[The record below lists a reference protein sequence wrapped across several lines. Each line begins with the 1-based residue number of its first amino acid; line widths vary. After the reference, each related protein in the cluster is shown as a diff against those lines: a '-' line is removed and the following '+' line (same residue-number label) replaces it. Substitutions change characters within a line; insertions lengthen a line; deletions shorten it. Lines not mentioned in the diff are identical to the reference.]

1 MTTAYKMMKDPLE
14 ESLIDILERAVLT
27 APEKGIFHVDRN
39 GTQEEFQSYTDLLHE
54 ATQVGKV
61 LYKKGMKPKDH
72 LLLTVESSKHFL
84 ELFWGCLLTGII
96 PVPLAHVRTPN
107 AASMEVQKIL
117 GVQNL
122 LNAPVV
128 SDSHN
133 ERTFST
139 LSNALQEQGGT
150 LLASEDLL
158 SAARL
163 EDSNNPDFYRSKFDE
178 LAVLQ
183 FSSGSTGTPK
193 GARLTHRNL
202 IANILALIEI
212 ERVDDT
218 DTMVS
223 WLPYF
228 HDFGL
233 FGCHLMPLYAG
244 IHQVKMDPFQF
255 AQRPFLWMQKVH
267 DHRATLISSTNT
279 GIEHLSAYVGLKK
292 DKLPELDLSCIKSF
306 IMGAEM
312 VSITSCKKLEDLLEN
327 MQFPKQTLMPGY
339 GLTETTLVACCTRSG
354 DPLKSFLINRQ
365 KMISEGVIEY
375 EDTPSENTA
384 EFANVG
390 TPVPHCHLRIVDE
403 EGTEL
408 PANRVGIVEI
418 QGENVVEAYER
429 NPEANALAFHN
440 SWFSSGDMGFIND
453 KGEVCIV
460 GRKKEIL
467 VIHGQNYYPADI
479 EKIALRGHENKFR
492 IGVVC
497 GAYDQK
503 LGKEKVLLFYVKNKK
518 ELTAE
523 NTPETLSALR
533 ENVCN
538 LAGFPIDHFIPV
550 TQGDIPRTSSGKVIR
565 HALSEAFLSGAFDEK
580 VAETD
585 AILATQDKGIDYAS
599 LDHEAIVRSV
609 WQDVLEVETN
619 HLSSTQSMFKLGA
632 DSIRA
637 MRIQGQLEEAYQ
649 AKMESNFCYMYQT
662 ITAQVTYFQNR
673 DFSIEPPQ
681 NELESIILK
690 IVAEQL
696 EAKPDTIGVT
706 ENIIKRMDSIS
717 GLLALVEEIKKVFKE
732 VTVGKEF
739 LEYST
744 IREMAAYFN
753 EHVFPENTEKQEY
766 DIFPLMHFQETLY
779 FHRKGFVRNEP
790 SGLSCYIFLKAN
802 LAGEINLELFDN
814 ALNYVVKRHPVL
826 RSVIDEEDNRPRMK
840 SLNSVPDV
848 HTAYLD
854 ISDMSA
860 EEQRQF
866 VLNRGL
872 EHNDY
877 RFDLSQFPLFFC
889 EMLKVEENNH
899 VFMIN
904 IDHLLVDGFSFMQVF
919 EELFNTYDRMLRNEP
934 HELPEAPMTFGDYV
948 RVEQLRQRT
957 AEYKKALE
965 FQLDIF
971 KKLPPKA
978 VLPFK
983 QNPAALEKV
992 QFDTFYQEIEPE
1004 IIESLNTVAMDNQVS
1019 LNSLLLAAYFKLMNI
1034 WCHQDDLIINM
1045 PVFNREQYF
1054 AGARKTV
1061 ATFIDIFPV
1070 RLQTYF
1076 EEPLLEIAEKAEEF
1090 TRRLLEV
1097 PVSSIELSRELFE
1110 REGLRAT
1117 SMSSIIFS
1125 NSIGMYNG
1133 EVSDMQKVVLD
1144 TPEFRTGAPGTYLDL
1159 VIYDFRERK
1168 HSADT
1173 FYFNWNFIRDIFDR
1187 DFIEILASQYKIL
1200 LTQLV
1205 KAKSPEYAKLSF
1217 TGEEIIPDHH
1227 RKLMGEINNTT
1238 VPFPDAT
1245 LHALIE
1251 DQVRAN
1257 PDKEAL
1263 TFEETSLTYS
1273 MFNEEAEAIGRC
1285 LISLGINSGDFVAL
1299 FTSRSLEMLTGQLG
1313 VLKSGAAYLPID
1325 IDYPSDRISY
1335 VLEDSHAPIVL
1346 TQSAHL
1352 PRLEGALTHVKH
1364 VVLLDEDA
1372 VHAAIPE
1379 SIQNKT
1385 VTLAS
1390 LRKKAEEI
1398 ELPSVA
1404 TSDLAYMI
1412 YTSGSTGKPKGVQV
1426 THRNIVNFI
1435 HWVKTEINIREEER
1449 LALVTSYAFDMTL
1462 TSNWVPFLAGAS
1474 LHILSEEKTKDV
1486 QSLLRFISE
1495 REITFLN
1502 VTPSHFSLL
1511 ANAREYLTKEHLPMR
1526 EGMRVMQGGELIN
1539 TKDLN
1544 LWLKYYPSHRF
1555 INEYGPTETTVA
1567 STYFPIPVTD
1577 KNTVE
1582 IHTVPIGK
1590 PVNNTEIYIMND
1602 NLKNCM
1608 IGVPGELCIGGEGVT
1623 NGYYNK
1629 PEKTAEAFIQNPY
1642 GPEGDILYRTGDV
1655 VRLLNDGNIEFLGRN
1670 DHQINLRGYRI
1681 EAGEIESAMRDHKHV
1696 AEAVV
1701 IPKKDTANSLALVA
1715 FYTSTGDEIS
1725 ASELRNH
1732 LAETLPEYM
1741 IPIHFEHLE
1750 AMPCTPSGK
1759 LDKNSLP
1766 EVVIEAGAISDDSA
1780 KPETELEIQVAE
1792 IWEEVLGITGI
1803 GLNSNFWD
1811 IGGDSLKA
1819 MRLIM
1824 RMKKEGFI
1832 NFGLKEAFEYQT
1844 VGSIVEHMLSTQ
1856 EGTSEEDSDIVNLSY
1871 RQYPMA
1877 RLFCLP
1883 YACGNPTMYR
1893 ELSDRLPADYAVSA
1907 ANMPGHGKNGTPFT
1921 SISDIAEHFAP
1932 LLSDA
1937 TQDSPLFI
1945 VGYSFGGHAA
1955 YALAKLLEEKGTP
1968 VAGVITI
1975 SSPPPEIKE
1984 GLKAILSSTDDE
1996 IMTRSKEVYKYDFS
2010 NMTEVEQKDYLNT
2023 LKVDTKAMVDFTF
2036 TRKLSTPA
2044 LNIAGRNEE
2053 EQSIRSEAHLWRE
2066 AFEDCELT
2074 EIDGAHML
2082 IKTHAKELAQQI
2094 SSFVD
2099 ALALEKEERG
2109 KW

>member
-1 MTTAYKMMKDPLE
+1 MTTAYNMVNDPLE
-14 ESLIDILERAVLT
+14 ESLIDILERAAL
-27 APEKGIFHVDRN
+27 ARPDKGIFHVDRN
-39 GTQEEFQSYTDLLHE
+39 GTGEQFQSYADLLKE

-61 LYKKGMKPKDH
+61 LYKKGMKPQDH
-72 LLLTVESSKHFL
+72 LLLAVESSKNFL

-96 PVPLAHVRTPN
+96 PVPLAHVRPPN
-107 AASMEVQKIL
+107 AASMEVQKVL
-117 GVQNL
+117 GVQQL
-122 LNAPVV
+122 LQAPVV

-133 ERTFST
+133 DRTFST
-139 LSNALQEQGGT
+139 LGTALKEQGGS
-150 LLASEDLL
+150 LLASEDIL

-163 EDSNNPDFYRSKFDE
+163 EDDNAPDFYRATFDE

-183 FSSGSTGTPK
+183 FSSGSTGMPK

-202 IANILALIEI
+202 VANILALIDI
-212 ERVDDT
+212 ERVDET

-244 IHQVKMDPFQF
+244 INQIKMDPFQF
-255 AQRPFLWMQKVH
+255 AQRPFLWMQKIH
-267 DHRATLISSTNT
+267 DHRATLASSTNT
-279 GIEHLSAYVGLKK
+279 GIEHLSAYIGLKK

-312 VSITSCKKLEDLLEN
+312 VSIASCKKLEDQLAT
-327 MQFPKQTLMPGY
+327 MQFPKLAIMPGY

-354 DPLKSFLINRQ
+354 DPLKSFLINRE

-375 EDTPSENTA
+375 EDTQSEHTA
-384 EFANVG
+384 EFASVG
-390 TPVPHCHLRIVDE
+390 TPVPHCDLRIVDND
-403 EGTEL
+403 GKEL
-408 PANRVGIVEI
+408 PANRVGIIEI
-418 QGENVVEAYER
+418 QGKNVVDAYEQ
-429 NPEANALAFHN
+429 NPEANAAAFHN
-440 SWFSSGDMGFIND
+440 NWFSSGDMGFMNEE
-453 KGEVCIV
+453 GEMCIV
-460 GRKKEIL
+460 GRQKEIL

-479 EKIALRGHENKFR
+479 EKIALNGHEEKFR
-492 IGVVC
+492 LAVVC
-497 GAYDQK
+497 GAYDEK

-518 ELTAE
+518 ELNDD
-523 NTPETLSALR
+523 NTPQTLAALR
-533 ENVCN
+533 ENVSN

-565 HALSEAFLSGAFDEK
+565 GELAQAFLSGNYDDN
-580 VAETD
+580 VAKTD
-585 AILATQDKGIDYAS
+585 AMLASQSEGIDYAS
-599 LDHEAIVRSV
+599 LDHEAIVREV
-609 WQDVLEVETN
+609 WQEILELEN
-619 HLSSTQSMFKLGA
+619 SHLTPNKSMFKLGA

-662 ITAQVTYFQNR
+662 IAAQVNYFQNR

-690 IVAEQL
+690 IVAERL
-696 EAKPDTIGVT
+696 EVKPDTIGVT
-706 ENIIKRMDSIS
+706 ENIVKRMDSIS
-717 GLLALVEEIKKVFKE
+717 ELLTLVEEIKKVFME
-732 VTVGKEF
+732 VPIGKEF

-744 IREMAAYFN
+744 IRQMADYLN
-753 EHVFPENTEKQEY
+753 GHVFPENTAEVEY

-790 SGLSCYIFLKAN
+790 SGLSCYIFLKTN
-802 LAGEINLELFDN
+802 LTGEMNLEVFDK
-814 ALNYVVKRHPVL
+814 ALNYVVSRHPVL

-848 HTAYLD
+848 HTRYLD
-854 ISDMSA
+854 ISEKNA

-866 VLNRGL
+866 ILDRGL

-889 EMLKVEENNH
+889 ELVKLDEEKH
-899 VFMIN
+899 AFMIN

-934 HELPEAPMTFGDYV
+934 HELPEATMTFGDYV

-971 KKLPPKA
+971 KDLPPKA

-983 QNPAALEKV
+983 QNPATLEKV

-1004 IIESLNTVAMDNQVS
+1004 IIESLNAVAMDNQVS
-1019 LNSLLLAAYFKLMNI
+1019 LNSLLLAAYYKLMNI

-1076 EEPLLEIAEKAEEF
+1076 EEPLLQIAQKAEEF

-1133 EVSDMQKVVLD
+1133 EVSDMQKMMLD

-1187 DFIEILASQYKIL
+1187 DFIEILASQYRIL

-1205 KAKSPEYAKLSF
+1205 KAKSPEYAAQNF
-1217 TGEEIIPDHH
+1217 TGEEIIPEHH
-1227 RKLMGEINNTT
+1227 RKLMSEINTT
-1238 VPFPDAT
+1238 SVPFPDTT
-1245 LHALIE
+1245 LHSLIKE
-1251 DQVRAN
+1251 QVRNA

-1263 TFEETSLTYS
+1263 TFEDKSLTYN
-1273 MFNEEAEAIGRC
+1273 MFDEQAAEIGRC
-1285 LISLGINSGDFVAL
+1285 LTSLGIGRDDFVAL
-1299 FTSRSLEMLTGQLG
+1299 FTSRSLEMLTGQFG

-1325 IDYPSDRISY
+1325 IDYPSDRIEY
-1335 VLEDSHAPIVL
+1335 VLEDSQAPVLL
-1346 TQSAHL
+1346 TQSVHL
-1352 PRLEGALTHVKH
+1352 PRLEEALGHVKH
-1364 VVLLDEDA
+1364 VILLDEGAENA
-1372 VHAAIPE
+1372 VIPE
-1379 SIQNKT
+1379 SIKDKT
-1385 VTLAS
+1385 VTLGALKKQAAS
-1390 LRKKAEEI
+1390 V
-1398 ELPSVA
+1398 ELPEVS

-1426 THRNIVNFI
+1426 THRNIVNFLY
-1435 HWVKTEINIREEER
+1435 WVKMEVNIKEDER

-1462 TSNWVPFLAGAS
+1462 TSNWVPFLTGAS

-1486 QSLLRFISE
+1486 QSLLRFISD

-1511 ANAREYLTKEHLPMR
+1511 ANAREYLTKENLPMR
-1526 EGMRVMQGGELIN
+1526 DGMRVMQGGELIN

-1544 LWLKYYPSHRF
+1544 LWLKYYPTHRF

-1567 STYFPIPVTD
+1567 STFFPIPVTD
-1577 KNTVE
+1577 RNTVE
-1582 IHTVPIGK
+1582 LHTVPIGK
-1590 PVNNTEIYIMND
+1590 PVYNTQIYIMND
-1602 NLKNCM
+1602 DLKNCM

-1623 NGYYNK
+1623 NGYHNK
-1629 PEKTAEAFIQNPY
+1629 VEKTAEAFVQNPY
-1642 GPEGDILYRTGDV
+1642 GPEGDMLYRTGDV

-1681 EAGEIESAMRDHKHV
+1681 EAGEIESTMREHAQV
-1696 AEAVV
+1696 AEAVIV
-1701 IPKKDTANSLALVA
+1701 PQKDTADSLALVA
-1715 FYTSTGDEIS
+1715 FYTSTDGQIPTK
-1725 ASELRNH
+1725 ELRAH
-1732 LAETLPEYM
+1732 LGETLPEYM
-1741 IPIHFEHLE
+1741 IPAHFEHLDT
-1750 AMPCTPSGK
+1750 MPCTPSGK
-1759 LDKNSLP
+1759 LDKKSLP
-1766 EVVIEAGAISDDSA
+1766 KVTIEAGAISDDSA

-1792 IWEEVLGITGI
+1792 IWEEVLGVTGI
-1803 GLNSNFWD
+1803 GLNSNFWE

-1844 VGSIVEHMLSTQ
+1844 VSSIVEHMLSSQ
-1856 EGTSEEDSDIVNLSY
+1856 EDSTEEADIVDLSY
-1871 RQYPMA
+1871 RQYPVA
-1877 RLFCLP
+1877 QVFCLP

-1893 ELSDRLPADYAVSA
+1893 ELSDLLPADYSVFA
-1907 ANMPGHGKNGTPFT
+1907 ANMPGHGKSGKPFET
-1921 SISDIAEHFAP
+1921 IPQLAEHFAP
-1932 LLSDA
+1932 LLSEKMQDA
-1937 TQDSPLFI
+1937 PLFI

-1968 VAGVITI
+1968 VTGVITI
-1975 SSPPPEIKE
+1975 SSPPPEVKD
-1984 GLKAILSSTDDE
+1984 GLKAILSSSDEE
-1996 IMTRSKEVYKYDFS
+1996 IMTRSKEVYKYDFTD
-2010 NMTEVEQKDYLNT
+2010 MTASELTDYLNT
-2023 LKVDTKAMVDFTF
+2023 LKIDTKAMVDFTF

-2053 EQSIRSEAHLWRE
+2053 EQSIRSEAHLWRN
-2066 AFEDCELT
+2066 AFENCELQ

-2082 IKTHAKELAQQI
+2082 IKTHAKELAKRI
-2094 SSFVD
+2094 SSFFD
-2099 ALALEKEERG
+2099 TLALEKEERG

>member
-1 MTTAYKMMKDPLE
+1 MTTAYKMISEPLE
-14 ESLIDILERAVLT
+14 ESLIDILERTALT
-27 APEKGIFHVDRN
+27 VPDKGIYHVDRD
-39 GTQEEFQSYTDLLHE
+39 GTGEQFQSYADLLRE
-54 ATQVGKV
+54 ATQVGKT
-61 LYKKGMKPKDH
+61 LYQKGLKPKDH
-72 LLLTVESSKHFL
+72 LLLAVESSKNFL
-84 ELFWGCLLTGII
+84 NLFWGCLLTGII

-107 AASMEVQKIL
+107 DASMEVQKVL
-117 GVQNL
+117 GVQQL
-122 LNAPVV
+122 LQAPVV

-133 ERTFST
+133 DRTFST
-139 LSNALQEQGGT
+139 LKTALAEQGGT
-150 LLASEDLL
+150 LLASEDIL

-163 EDSNNPDFYRSKFDE
+163 TDSNEPDFYRAKFDE

-183 FSSGSTGTPK
+183 FSSGSTGMPK

-202 IANILALIEI
+202 IANILALIDI
-212 ERVDDT
+212 ERVDNT
-218 DTMVS
+218 DTLVS

-244 IHQVKMDPFQF
+244 INQVKMDPFQF
-255 AQRPFLWMQKVH
+255 AQRPFLWMQKIH
-267 DHRATLISSTNT
+267 EHRATLTSSTNT
-279 GIEHLSAYVGLKK
+279 GIEHLAAYIGLKK
-292 DKLPELDLSCIKSF
+292 DKLPELNLSCIKSF

-312 VSITSCKKLEDLLEN
+312 VSIASCKKLEDQLESMN
-327 MQFPKQTLMPGY
+327 FPKLALMPGY

-354 DPLKSFLINRQ
+354 DQLKSFLINRK

-375 EDTPSENTA
+375 EKTPSEHTA
-384 EFANVG
+384 EFACVG
-390 TPVPHCHLRIVDE
+390 TSVPHCRLRIVDT
-403 EGTEL
+403 EGNEL
-408 PANRVGIVEI
+408 PANRVGLIEI
-418 QGENVVEAYER
+418 QGENVVNAYEK
-429 NPEANALAFHN
+429 NPDANTAAFHD
-440 SWFSSGDMGFIND
+440 SWFSSGDMGFMTENN
-453 KGEVCIV
+453 EACIV
-460 GRKKEIL
+460 GRQKEIL
-467 VIHGQNYYPADI
+467 VIHGQNYYPADV
-479 EKIALRGHENKFR
+479 EKIALLGHEEKFR
-492 IGVVC
+492 LAVVC
-497 GAYDQK
+497 GAYDEK

-518 ELTAE
+518 ELSAE
-523 NTPETLSALR
+523 NTPQTLTALR
-533 ENVCN
+533 ENVSN

-550 TQGDIPRTSSGKVIR
+550 TQGEIPRTSSGKVIR
-565 HALSEAFLSGAFDEK
+565 SALAQAFLDGSFDGK
-580 VAETD
+580 TAETD
-585 AILATQDKGIDYAS
+585 AMLTAQNKGIDYSA
-599 LDHEAIVRSV
+599 LDHESIVRNV
-609 WQDVLEVETN
+609 WQEILELETS
-619 HLSSTQSMFKLGA
+619 HLTPNKSMFKLGA

-637 MRIQGQLEEAYQ
+637 MRIQGLLEETYQ

-662 ITAQVTYFQNR
+662 IAAQVAYFKNR

-706 ENIIKRMDSIS
+706 ENLVKRMDSIS
-717 GLLALVEEIKKVFKE
+717 ELLTLLEEIKKVFKE
-732 VTVGKEF
+732 VPIEKEF
-739 LEYST
+739 LEFNT
-744 IREMAAYFN
+744 IRQMANYLN
-753 EHVFPENTEKQEY
+753 GHVFSKNTEEQEY

-790 SGLSCYIFLKAN
+790 SGLSCYIFLKTN
-802 LAGEINLELFDN
+802 LTGKMNLELFDK
-814 ALNYVVKRHPVL
+814 ALNYVVSRHPVL

-840 SLNSVPDV
+840 SLNTVPEV
-848 HTAYLD
+848 HTSYLD
-854 ISDMSA
+854 ISGKSV

-866 VLNRGL
+866 ILNRGL

-889 EMLKVEENNH
+889 ELLKVNDERH

-904 IDHLLVDGFSFMQVF
+904 IDHLLIDGFSFMQVF
-919 EELFNTYDRMLRNEP
+919 EELFNTYDKMLRNEP
-934 HELPEAPMTFGDYV
+934 HELPEASMTFGDYV

-957 AEYKKALE
+957 AEYKNALE

-971 KKLPPKA
+971 KNLPPKA

-983 QNPAALEKV
+983 QNPATLEKV

-1004 IIESLNTVAMDNQVS
+1004 IIEALNAVAMENQVS
-1019 LNSLLLAAYFKLMNI
+1019 LNSLLLAAYFKLMSI

-1076 EEPLLEIAEKAEEF
+1076 EEPLIQIAQKAEEF

-1133 EVSDMQKVVLD
+1133 EVSEMQKIMLD
-1144 TPEFRTGAPGTYLDL
+1144 TPEFRTGAPGTYIDL

-1173 FYFNWNFIRDIFDR
+1173 FYFNWNFIRDIFDK
-1187 DFIEILASQYKIL
+1187 DFIEILSSQYKIL

-1205 KAKSPEYAKLSF
+1205 KAKSSEYAAQKF
-1217 TGEEIIPDHH
+1217 TGEEIIPEHH
-1227 RKLMGEINNTT
+1227 RKLMGEINNTKT
-1238 VPFPDAT
+1238 SFPDAT

-1251 DQVRAN
+1251 EQVRKT

-1263 TFEETSLTYS
+1263 TFEGNTLTYS
-1273 MFNEEAEAIGRC
+1273 MFNEQAAAIGRC
-1285 LISLGINSGDFVAL
+1285 LTSLNIGNDDFVAL
-1299 FTSRSLEMLTGQLG
+1299 FTSRSLEMLTGQFG
-1313 VLKSGAAYLPID
+1313 VLKAGAAYLPID
-1325 IDYPSDRISY
+1325 IDYPSDRIAY
-1335 VLEDSHAPIVL
+1335 VLEDSLAPVLL
-1346 TQSAHL
+1346 TQSTHL
-1352 PRLEGALTHVKH
+1352 PRLEGALKHVKH
-1364 VVLLDEDA
+1364 VILLDEGADTES
-1372 VHAAIPE
+1372 IPE
-1379 SIQNKT
+1379 SIKDKT
-1385 VTLAS
+1385 VTLNS
-1390 LRKKAEEI
+1390 LKEQSEGI
-1398 ELPSVA
+1398 ELPEVS
-1404 TSDLAYMI
+1404 TCDLAYMI

-1426 THRNIVNFI
+1426 THRNIVNFL
-1435 HWVKTEINIREEER
+1435 HWVKMEVNIREEER

-1462 TSNWVPFLAGAS
+1462 TSNWVPFLTGAS

-1526 EGMRVMQGGELIN
+1526 DGMRVMQGGELIN

-1544 LWLKYYPSHRF
+1544 LWLKYYPTHGF

-1567 STYFPIPVTD
+1567 STFFPISVTE

-1582 IHTVPIGK
+1582 LHTVPIGK
-1590 PVNNTEIYIMND
+1590 PVYNTQIYIMND
-1602 NLKNCM
+1602 DLKNCM

-1623 NGYYNK
+1623 NGYYNNAV
-1629 PEKTAEAFIQNPY
+1629 KTAEAFIQNPY
-1642 GPEGDILYRTGDV
+1642 GPEGDLLYRTGDV

-1681 EAGEIESAMRDHKHV
+1681 EAGEIENTIREHGQV

-1701 IPKKDTANSLALVA
+1701 VPQKDTADSLALVA
-1715 FYTSTGDEIS
+1715 FYTSTNGQIPPK
-1725 ASELRNH
+1725 ELRTH

-1741 IPIHFEHLE
+1741 IPVHFEHLE
-1750 AMPCTPSGK
+1750 TMPCTPSGK
-1759 LDKNSLP
+1759 LDKKSLP
-1766 EVVIEAGAISDDSA
+1766 KVTIEAGAITDDSA

-1792 IWEEVLGITGI
+1792 IWEEVLGVTGI
-1803 GLNSNFWD
+1803 GLNSNFWE

-1856 EGTSEEDSDIVNLSY
+1856 KETEEKEADIVNLTY
-1871 RQYPMA
+1871 RQYPVA
-1877 RLFCLP
+1877 QLFCLP

-1893 ELSDRLPADYAVSA
+1893 ELSDLLPADYAISA
-1907 ANMPGHGKNGTPFT
+1907 ANMPGHGNSGKPFE
-1921 SISDIAEHFAP
+1921 SIPQIAEHFVP
-1932 LLSDA
+1932 LLSEKQ
-1937 TQDSPLFI
+1937 QDTPLFI

-1968 VAGVITI
+1968 AAGVIII
-1975 SSPPPEIKE
+1975 SSPPPEIKG

-1996 IMTRSKEVYKYDFS
+1996 IMTRSKEVYKYDFTD
-2010 NMTEVEQKDYLNT
+2010 MTASEQKDYLHT
-2023 LKVDTKAMVDFTF
+2023 LKIDTKAMVDFTF
-2036 TRKLSTPA
+2036 TRKLNTPA
-2044 LNIAGRNEE
+2044 INIAGRNEE
-2053 EQSIRSEAHLWRE
+2053 EQSIRSEARLWRN
-2066 AFEDCELT
+2066 AFKHCELK
-2074 EIDGAHML
+2074 ELNGAHML
-2082 IKTHAKELAQQI
+2082 IKTNAKELAKLI

-2099 ALALEKEERG
+2099 VIALENGGG
-2109 KW
+2109 K